1 MVKVKNKDELL
12 RNVETSLN
20 RKARRIALDVIET
33 TLDAVDPKNIIKSKI
48 SLCKDK
54 LHVNGRVFDL
64 ASFNKIFV
72 VGGGKASGSMAE
84 ALEGILGSK
93 IEDGY
98 IVVPH
103 GESKKYTVSRIKIL
117 EGSHPIPKENSVENA
132 KKILDFVSHAGER
145 DLVIGLISGGGS
157 ALMALPCEGISL
169 ADKQKVTDMLLKS
182 GATINEINTVRKHLS
197 NFKGGRLARAVYP
210 ATLLTLLLSDV
221 LGDPLDVIASGP
233 TVPDS
238 TTFGDAVN
246 ILEKYDLWNK
256 IPESIKKILLSGVK
270 GLVAE
275 TPKSDDPAFK
285 RVFNVIVG
293 NNRVACESALD
304 ALKDFRLNTLLL
316 TSFLEGEARYVGSVI
331 GGVAKE
337 ISTSGNPVSPPAGI
351 IAGGETTVTVVGNGR
366 GGRNQ
371 EICLGAALKIQGL
384 DRVVLASVSTDGVDG
399 PTDAAGAVVDGK
411 TISRSEKLG
420 LNAEEALKE
429 NDSYTFFSKIND
441 LILTGP
447 TGTNLNDI
455 TILIVI

>member
-1 MVKVKNKDELL
+1 
-12 RNVETSLN
+12 
-20 RKARRIALDVIET
+20 
-33 TLDAVDPKNIIKSKI
+33 
-48 SLCKDK
+48 
-54 LHVNGRVFDL
+54 
-64 ASFNKIFV
+64 
-72 VGGGKASGSMAE
+72 
-84 ALEGILGSK
+84 
-93 IEDGY
+93 
-98 IVVPH
+98 
-103 GESKKYTVSRIKIL
+103 
-117 EGSHPIPKENSVENA
+117 
-132 KKILDFVSHAGER
+132 
-145 DLVIGLISGGGS
+145 
-157 ALMALPCEGISL
+157 
-169 ADKQKVTDMLLKS
+169 
-182 GATINEINTVRKHLS
+182 
-197 NFKGGRLARAVYP
+197 
-210 ATLLTLLLSDV
+210 
-221 LGDPLDVIASGP
+221 LDVIASGP

-275 TPKSDDPAFK
+275 TPKSDDPVFK
-285 RVFNVIVG
+285 RVFNVVVG

-304 ALKDFRLNTLLL
+304 ALKDYGLNTLLL

-337 ISTSGNPVSPPAGI
+337 ISTSGNPVSPPSGI

-429 NDSYTFFSKIND
+429 NDSYTFFSKLND